1 MRIGIPD
8 DGGPLV
14 PATPTTTARL
24 VGLGYDVSVAAG
36 AGAGAGFPD
45 AAYEAA
51 GAVIVPDAAAW
62 SADVVAIT
70 RAPDVLAAPGPA
82 GLRPGA
88 RGPDGLRI
96 GAVLIAQMAPA
107 SRPDLVRA
115 LANRGVTALALDAV
129 PRISRAQSLDVLSA
143 LSNVA
148 GYRAVVEAAGEFG
161 GMFSGQVTAAGT
173 TPPANVFV
181 IGAGVAGLAAIGAAG
196 SLGAQVRAFDV
207 RPEVAEQI
215 ESMGATVVR
224 ADDAAQQVSADGYA
238 SALTTDQEAAALR
251 VYAAETA
258 AADIVVTTAL
268 VRGTA
273 PTTITAEM
281 VAQMRPGSV
290 IVDLAAPGGGN
301 CELTV
306 PGQRV
311 VSPNGV
317 VVLGW
322 TDLPDRMPRHT
333 SELLGTAVA
342 NLVQLGTPARD
353 GHLALDPADAVV
365 RGMTVAAGGEVL
377 WPPPPVA
384 VSSSVARPPAG
395 DPAGTAPGPGPARPA
410 GRGAQPAGR
419 GAQPAASGSRPA
431 QPTART
437 GLLAVGA
444 LLAALAVGASPADQ
458 AAHFTVLALA
468 VVVGFYVISHVS
480 HALHTP
486 LMSQTN
492 AISGIIL
499 VGGML
504 QIGSADPVVTTL
516 AVLASAVA
524 SINIFGGFLVTHRML
539 GMFRRGPANVSGA
552 QVTPVTPE
560 SGAGPSGMG
569 QPGAGRGDLGEG
581 SPR

>member
-14 PATPTTTARL
+14 PATPSTTARL
-24 VGLGYDVSVAAG
+24 VGLGYDVAVAAG
-36 AGAGAGFPD
+36 AGARAGFPD

-51 GAVIVPDAAAW
+51 GAAVVPDAEAW
-62 SADVVAIT
+62 AADVVAVT
-70 RAPDVLAAPGPA
+70 RAPDALATPGPA

-96 GAVLIAQMAPA
+96 GAVLIAQIAPA
-107 SRPDLVRA
+107 ARPDLVRA

-148 GYRAVVEAAGEFG
+148 GYRAVVEAAAEFG

-238 SALTTDQEAAALR
+238 SALTADQEAAALR
-251 VYAAETA
+251 AYGAETA

-281 VAQMRPGSV
+281 VARMRPGSV

-306 PGQRV
+306 PGKRV
-311 VSPNGV
+311 VSDNGV
-317 VVLGW
+317 VILGY

-342 NLVQLGTPARD
+342 NLVQLGTPEGD
-353 GHLALDPADAVV
+353 GRLVLDPDDVVV
-365 RGMTVAAGGEVL
+365 RGMTVARDGEVL

-384 VSSSVARPPAG
+384 VSSAGSAEPRPVAEPVA
-395 DPAGTAPGPGPARPA
+395 ASPGSRQARPA
-410 GRGAQPAGR
+410 GG
-419 GAQPAASGSRPA
+419 GSRPA
-431 QPTART
+431 ARVVLM
-437 GLLAVGA
+437 LLGAV
-444 LLAALAVGASPADQ
+444 LAALAVAGSPADQ

-504 QIGSADPVVTTL
+504 QIGSSDPVVTTL

-539 GMFRRGPANVSGA
+539 AMFHRRGPA
-552 QVTPVTPE
+552 
-560 SGAGPSGMG
+560 
-569 QPGAGRGDLGEG
+569 DEG
-581 SPR
+581 SSR

>member
-24 VGLGYDVSVAAG
+24 VGLGYDVSVATG

-45 AAYEAA
+45 TAYEAA
-51 GAVIVPDAAAW
+51 GAVVVPDGEAW

-70 RAPDVLAAPGPA
+70 RAPDVLAASGPA

-96 GAVLIAQMAPA
+96 GAVLIAQIAPA
-107 SRPDLVRA
+107 ARPDLVRA
-115 LANRGVTALALDAV
+115 LANRGVTAFALDAV

-148 GYRAVVEAAGEFG
+148 GYRAVVEAAAEFG

-251 VYAAETA
+251 AYAVETA

-281 VAQMRPGSV
+281 VANMRPGSV

-306 PGQRV
+306 PGERV
-311 VSPNGV
+311 VSANGV
-317 VVLGW
+317 VVLGY

-342 NLVQLGTPARD
+342 NLVQLGTPNRD
-353 GHLALDPADAVV
+353 GRLALDPDDVVV
-365 RGMTVAAGGEVL
+365 RGMTVAARGEVL

-384 VSSSVARPPAG
+384 VSAPASPVRPASAVEPAE
-395 DPAGTAPGPGPARPA
+395 TAPGSRQARPT
-410 GRGAQPAGR
+410 GA
-419 GAQPAASGSRPA
+419 GSRQAHPA
-431 QPTART
+431 TRAVLL
-437 GLLAVGA
+437 GLGAV
-444 LLAALAVGASPADQ
+444 LAALAVAASPADQ
-458 AAHFTVLALA
+458 VAHLTVLALA

-504 QIGSADPVVTTL
+504 QIGSSDPVVTTL

-539 GMFRRGPANVSGA
+539 GMFRRGAPTDGSG
-552 QVTPVTPE
+552 
-560 SGAGPSGMG
+560 
-569 QPGAGRGDLGEG
+569 R
-581 SPR
+581 